1 MSIFD
6 TYVAE
11 SSFDELYDDKN
22 NIREC
27 WKEVVNDIEEA
38 GLNTLNDKQAEID
51 WHLQDNG
58 VTYNIYDD
66 QDGPKNRSWSLD
78 PIPFVIE
85 EEEWKTVKKGLKQ
98 RAKLFNL
105 IIKDLY
111 SEQRLIKDN
120 IVPAEVVFGYKGF
133 ATEVFNFGNK
143 ENFNL
148 YFYATDIARGPNGK
162 MWVVSDKTQAPSGL
176 GYAIENRLTMN
187 VIAQDLYPNIDTKKL
202 ASFIQEFKDLLK
214 TLTKGDMSS
223 AALLT
228 PGPYNETYFEHAY
241 LSSFLELNMVQGQ
254 DLLVKNNC
262 VWLKSLS
269 GLKKIN
275 TLLRRVDDRYA
286 DPLELKNDSRL
297 GVAGLVESLREDNIN
312 MINPIG
318 CAIAEN
324 IGLNPFMKK
333 IAQYFLKEELILP
346 QIATWWCGQEKEREY
361 VLANID
367 KLIIKKI
374 DVPNNIK
381 VYFGRK
387 LSIKEKDELVS
398 LLIQNPHQYVAQEE
412 IEFST
417 VPYYTEGK
425 IEPRNAVIRTFSLK
439 KDDDYVVMNGGLV
452 RISENKENLL
462 TSSKRKGGISKDLW
476 ILGEDDIPLPS
487 IDSLNYTPYVETSI
501 DKITT
506 LKAENLFWL
515 GRYLSRSISTSRLI
529 LHIIKKITS
538 FYRNEVLSSNDSQ
551 IILQNALTHM
561 TMTYPG
567 FINSDNEKVKDII
580 PIQEITS
587 VIKDVY
593 RSGSLSSTVM
603 MLSNT
608 NVNIKD
614 LLTQE
619 SWKLFEKM
627 QNNWNQFITKKND
640 SAMSMASELDK
651 FLIYMMAYKELVNES
666 IFKEQGLILY
676 DIGYKIEDSLH
687 LISKARS
694 ILCLKLEKSVGYDVL
709 EGMLT
714 SLGSFNAYRAHYK
727 SSLNL
732 ENVVDFLI
740 LNQQFPKSLTYM
752 TENLLKEF
760 KELPKAKKE
769 LTSYEN
775 AMQKAQEL
783 LKSMDLQTLIDIK
796 EEEGIYVEL
805 DKNLSMLSDLFLEC
819 SNEFSNTY
827 FSHNDE

>member
-6 TYVAE
+6 TYVSE
-11 SSFDELYDDKN
+11 SSFDEMYDDN
-22 NIREC
+22 DNTREY
-27 WKEVVNDIEEA
+27 WKKIVDDVEKA
-38 GLNTLNDKQAEID
+38 GLEVLKAKQSEID

-66 QDGPKNRSWSLD
+66 HNGSTNRSWSLD

-85 EEEWKTVKKGLKQ
+85 EEEWKTVKKGLQQ

-120 IVPAEVVFGYKGF
+120 IVPAEVIFGHKGF
-133 ATEVFNFGNK
+133 ATEVFDFGTK
-143 ENFNL
+143 EDFNL
-148 YFYATDIARGPNGK
+148 YFYAADISRGPNGK
-162 MWVVSDKTQAPSGL
+162 MWVVNDKTQAPSGL

-187 VIAQDLYPNIDTKKL
+187 VIAQDLYPNIATKKL
-202 ASFIQEFKDLLK
+202 YSFIEELKELLK
-214 TLTKGDMSS
+214 KLSAGDMSS
-223 AALLT
+223 VALLT

-241 LSSFLELNMVQGQ
+241 LSSFLEINMVQGQ
-254 DLLVKNNC
+254 DLLVKNNS

-275 TLLRRVDDRYA
+275 TLLRRVDDRYS

-297 GVAGLVESLREDNIN
+297 GVAGLVEAVRENNLN

-318 CAIAEN
+318 SAIAEN
-324 IGLNPFMKK
+324 IGLNPFMKE
-333 IAQYFLKEELILP
+333 IAQYFLKEDLILP
-346 QIATWWCGQEKEREY
+346 QIATWWCGQKKELDY
-361 VLANID
+361 VIENLDN
-367 KLIIKKI
+367 LIIKKI
-374 DVPNNIK
+374 DTTDNIK
-381 VYFGRK
+381 IYFGKK
-387 LSIKEKDELVS
+387 LSADEKTSLIS

-417 VPYYTEGK
+417 VPYFENEK
-425 IEPRNAVIRTFSLK
+425 VEPRNAVIRTFCLK
-439 KDDDYVVMNGGLV
+439 KEDEYTVMNGGLV
-452 RISENKENLL
+452 RVSASNESLL
-462 TSSKRKGGISKDLW
+462 ESAKNGGISKDLW
-476 ILGEDDIPLPS
+476 ILGEDDITLQQLN
-487 IDSLNYTPYVETSI
+487 SLNHTPYVETSI
-501 DKITT
+501 DKIST

-515 GRYLSRSISTSRLI
+515 GRYLARSISTSRLI
-529 LHIIKKITS
+529 LHIIKKITN
-538 FYRNEVLSSNDSQ
+538 FYRYEVLTTNESQ

-567 FINSDNEKVKDII
+567 FFDSNNQKNLDIF
-580 PIQEITS
+580 PMVEITS
-587 VIKDVY
+587 VIKDVH
-593 RSGSLSSTVM
+593 RSGTLASTVM
-603 MLSNT
+603 MLANT

-614 LLTQE
+614 LLTLE

-627 QNNWNQFITKKND
+627 QKEWNHFINRKND
-640 SAMSMASELDK
+640 STMSVASELDK

-687 LISKARS
+687 LISKAKS
-694 ILCLKLEKSVGYDVL
+694 ILCLKLDKSIGYDVL
-709 EGMLT
+709 EGMLN

-727 SSLNL
+727 SSLTL
-732 ENVVDFLI
+732 ENVLDFLI
-740 LNQQFPKSLTYM
+740 LNPQFPKSLKYT

-760 KELPKAKKE
+760 KELPKANKSF
-769 LTSYEN
+769 TSYEE
-775 AMQKAQEL
+775 AILKSQTL
-783 LKSMDLQTLIDIK
+783 LESMDLHNLIQIN
-796 EEEGIYVEL
+796 EEDGVYMEL
-805 DKNLSMLSDLFLEC
+805 DEKLSQLSDLFLEC